1 VTGAP
6 PRPAGQGRSRLGDIP
21 YAEWD
26 FEALAE
32 ISPGMKPPDLSV
44 VAFFA
49 HHPEL
54 AREFLRWNHYMNS
67 KACELP
73 RQLRERV
80 ILRVAVRRR
89 SRYEWAQHV
98 KAARRAGISD
108 EEIRAIGAGTATG
121 LAGLLA
127 RAVDELTDDCAL
139 AEETYASL
147 AADLSERQL
156 ISLVFLIG
164 TYSMLSMALGTFQV
178 ELDPGLAPED
188 FDPFRTSEAPPTEAP
203 PTEAPPTEAPP
214 TEAPSK
220 KGT

>member
-1 VTGAP
+1 VTGTP
-6 PRPAGQGRSRLGDIP
+6 PPQAGQGRSRLGDIP
-21 YAEWD
+21 YADWD
-26 FEALAE
+26 FAALAE

-54 AREFLRWNHYMNS
+54 ARQFLAWNHYMNS

-73 RQLRERV
+73 RQVREMV
-80 ILRVAVRRR
+80 ILRVAIRKR

-98 KAARRAGISD
+98 KSARRAGISD
-108 EEIRAIGAGTATG
+108 EEIRAIAGGTAAG

-127 RAVDELTDDCAL
+127 AAVDEVTDDCAL
-139 AEETYASL
+139 SDETYAAL
-147 AADLSERQL
+147 AAQFTQRQL

-164 TYSMLSMALGTFQV
+164 TYSLLSVVFATFRI
-178 ELDPGLAPED
+178 ELDPGLDPED
-188 FDPFRTSEAPPTEAP
+188 FDTHLTD
-203 PTEAPPTEAPP
+203 
-214 TEAPSK
+214 EAPSK

>member
-1 VTGAP
+1 VTGTP
-6 PRPAGQGRSRLGDIP
+6 PREAGQGRSRLGDIP
-21 YAEWD
+21 YEEWD

-54 AREFLRWNHYMNS
+54 ARQFLAWNHYMNS

-73 RQLRERV
+73 RQVREIV
-80 ILRVAVRRR
+80 ILRVSVRRR

-98 KAARRAGISD
+98 KSARRAGISD

-127 RAVDELTDDCAL
+127 TAVDELTDDSALSDETYQAL
-139 AEETYASL
+139 AAELT
-147 AADLSERQL
+147 ERQL
-156 ISLVFLIG
+156 ISLVFLVG
-164 TYSMLSMALGTFQV
+164 TYSLLSMAFGTFQI
-178 ELDPGLAPED
+178 ELDPGLDPED
-188 FDPFRTSEAPPTEAP
+188 FDTFITN
-203 PTEAPPTEAPP
+203 
-214 TEAPSK
+214 EAPSK